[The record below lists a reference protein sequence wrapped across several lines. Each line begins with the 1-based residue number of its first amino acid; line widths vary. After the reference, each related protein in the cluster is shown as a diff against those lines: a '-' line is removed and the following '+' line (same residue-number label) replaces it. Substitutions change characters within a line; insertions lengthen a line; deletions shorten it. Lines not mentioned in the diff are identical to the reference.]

1 MEYTMSQSRR
11 IFFSSLAGLVLYL
24 SAAALAT
31 ADPLVLTIHNPN
43 QFALPGQPV
52 TFSASVTNT
61 GTTNPN
67 SVVINTM
74 QISVTA
80 FSIEPPDFA
89 PFGSNFQ
96 GQVVPVSSTIGPLPI
111 LTVTILNTV
120 PLGSVI
126 SGTINVHYNGFT
138 EITETQNWSIT
149 VGTAPEAVPEPAT
162 MILLATGLAGPLGFR
177 RVRRKF
183 RGL

>member
-1 MEYTMSQSRR
+1 MSQSRR

-24 SAAALAT
+24 SATTLAM

-74 QISVTA
+74 QISVTPA
-80 FSIEPPDFA
+80 FSIEPPDFT

-111 LTVTILNTV
+111 LTVTILSTV

-138 EITETQNWSIT
+138 GITETENWSIT

-162 MILLATGLAGPLGFR
+162 MILLATGLAAPLGFR

-183 RGL
+183 RGF